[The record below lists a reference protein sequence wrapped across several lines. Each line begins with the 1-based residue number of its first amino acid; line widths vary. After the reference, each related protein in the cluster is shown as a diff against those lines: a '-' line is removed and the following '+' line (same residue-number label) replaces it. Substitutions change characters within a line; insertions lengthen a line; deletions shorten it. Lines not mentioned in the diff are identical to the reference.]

1 MSFPEHRRTDVAI
14 IGGGQAGLS
23 VSYCLKQR
31 GIHDHVIFER
41 HCIGHS
47 WRSERWDSFSLVT
60 PNFQCRLP
68 GHPYDGDEPEG
79 FMVKDEIVA
88 YIERYA
94 AKVKPPIHEGV
105 SVQSIEAHEDGFLV
119 TTSEGTW
126 IAAQVVM
133 AIGGFHKPIVPP
145 GTENIPDSIF
155 QIHSVAYRNP
165 EQIPE
170 GDIVVVGSGQSGCQ
184 IAEDLHLAG
193 RNVHLCLGNAPRS
206 PRQYRGK
213 DVVAW
218 LEDMRYY
225 DTPISAHP
233 DPVMVRDSTNH
244 YLTGRDGGREIDL
257 RRFALEGM
265 GLYGY
270 VDGIDSEGFRLRPN
284 LKERLDAAD
293 KSYVG
298 IRKRIDEY
306 IAAQGID
313 VPEEPVYEA
322 CWQPD
327 EEPTRLDF
335 SAKDVGAI
343 IWSIGFRSDFS
354 FVKFPVFDE
363 RGYPRYERGVTEV
376 PGLYFI
382 GLPWLHTWGS
392 GRFAGVGPD
401 AEHLADQIHN
411 SLARKPSPELAGIV

>member
-1 MSFPEHRRTDVAI
+1 MPFHDHRRVHVAI

-23 VSYCLKQR
+23 VSYCLKER
-31 GIHDHVIFER
+31 GIHDHIIFER
-41 HCIGHS
+41 SRIGHS
-47 WRSERWDSFSLVT
+47 WRSERWDSFCLVT

-68 GHPYDGDEPEG
+68 GHPYDGNDPAG

-94 AKVKPPIHEGV
+94 EKFQPPVMEGTSVHSVEKHEN
-105 SVQSIEAHEDGFLV
+105 GFLV
-119 TTSEGTW
+119 TTSAGKWLAE
-126 IAAQVVM
+126 QVVI
-133 AIGGFHKPIVPP
+133 AIGGFHKPVVPP
-145 GTENIPDSIF
+145 GAELIPSSIH
-155 QIHSVAYRNP
+155 QIHSLDYRNP
-165 EQIPE
+165 GEIPKGE
-170 GDIVVVGSGQSGCQ
+170 VVVVGSGQSGCQ

-193 RNVHLCLGNAPRS
+193 RKVHLCLGNAPRS
-206 PRQYRGK
+206 PRGYRGK

-233 DPVMVRDSTNH
+233 DPVMVRESTNH

-257 RRFALEGM
+257 RRFAMEGM
-265 GLYGY
+265 GLYGH
-270 VDGIDSEGFRLRPN
+270 VDGIDAGGFILRPD
-284 LKERLDAAD
+284 LKEKLDAAD

-306 IAAQGID
+306 ITAHGID
-313 VPEEPVYEA
+313 APEEAPYEP
-322 CWQPD
+322 CWHPG
-327 EEPTRLDF
+327 EALTRLDF
-335 SAKDVGAI
+335 AERKIRSI

-354 FVKFPVFDE
+354 FVKIPVFDS
-363 RGYPRYERGVTEV
+363 RGYPFYDRGVTPQ

-392 GRFAGVGPD
+392 GRFAGVAVD
-401 AEHLADQIHN
+401 AEHLSDRILE
-411 SLARKPSPELAGIV
+411 SLARRPSPELAGMV